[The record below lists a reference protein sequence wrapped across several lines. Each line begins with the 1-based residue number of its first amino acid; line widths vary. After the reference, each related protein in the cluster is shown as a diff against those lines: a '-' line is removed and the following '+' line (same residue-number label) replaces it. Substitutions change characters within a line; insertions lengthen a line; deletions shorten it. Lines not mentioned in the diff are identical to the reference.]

1 MLKRTRILSLLT
13 GLAMILTITP
23 IASAQF
29 TPAIAASD
37 QDVVDGTV
45 VVKMVIANAPS
56 WVVIHADANGK
67 PGTVLGEV
75 AVPEGA
81 SKDVVVPIDTAEMTD
96 VLHAMLH
103 DDTGKVGEYEFPTAD
118 PPTTVAGEV
127 VMKPFNVTGESS
139 SVIGAARENGNF
151 NTLLA
156 AIDAAG
162 LTETLMAQDAPVTL
176 FAPTDDAFAKIP
188 QETLDGLLAD
198 KEALTKLLTY
208 HVVPG
213 VVKSSDLS
221 DGLTQTTVEG
231 EDITIGV
238 NGSDITINDAKV
250 TTPDIEAS
258 NGVIHAIDTVLMP
271 ASMAA
276 PAESASAS
284 ETVTET
290 APISETAEVTA
301 TETTTGTAEVA
312 ESAAV
317 TKTETTTDTTSVAE
331 SAAISETAAVT
342 ETAPLTETETVSE
355 TEAVSGT
362 VSAEAVSGMDLIDT
376 AVAGEFNTLVTAIET
391 AGLVDAL
398 KGDGP
403 FTVFAPS
410 DAAFAKLPKATL
422 DALLADPKGELTQ
435 VLLYHVVPG
444 KVLSTD
450 ITDGMEVETLQG
462 SKIKL
467 TVKDGAV
474 MVNDAK
480 VVAVDIPATNGVIHV
495 IDTVLMPEAEVQAS
509 TAATTTTTTQP
520 STPEQMPQ
528 TGGST
533 NTMITLLIVGLVLAG
548 LAGTSVLNRRRTA

>member
-81 SKDVVVPIDTAEMTD
+81 SKDVVVPIDTEEMTD

-238 NGSDITINDAKV
+238 SGSTVTVNDAKV

-284 ETVTET
+284 DTVTET
-290 APISETAEVTA
+290 APISETAEITA
-301 TETTTGTAEVA
+301 TEMTTSTAEVA

-317 TKTETTTDTTSVAE
+317 TETETTTDTTSVAE
-331 SAAISETAAVT
+331 SATVT

-362 VSAEAVSGMDLIDT
+362 TSAEAVSGMDIIDT
-376 AVAGEFNTLVTAIET
+376 AVAGEFNTLVTAVQT

-410 DAAFAKLPKATL
+410 DDAFAKLPKATL

-495 IDTVLMPEAEVQAS
+495 IDTVLMPAAEVQAS
-509 TAATTTTTTQP
+509 TAQTTTTGTQP
-520 STPEQMPQ
+520 STPQQMPQ

-548 LAGTSVLNRRRTA
+548 LAGTTVLNRRRTA

>member
-81 SKDVVVPIDTAEMTD
+81 SKDVVVPIDTEEMTD

-238 NGSDITINDAKV
+238 SGSTVTVNDAKV

-284 ETVTET
+284 DTVTET
-290 APISETAEVTA
+290 APISETAEITA
-301 TETTTGTAEVA
+301 TEMTTSTAEVA

-317 TKTETTTDTTSVAE
+317 TETETTTDTTSVAE
-331 SAAISETAAVT
+331 SAAVT

-362 VSAEAVSGMDLIDT
+362 TSAEAVSGMDIIDT
-376 AVAGEFNTLVTAIET
+376 AVAGEFNTLVTAVQT

-410 DAAFAKLPKATL
+410 DDAFAKLPKATL

-495 IDTVLMPEAEVQAS
+495 IDTVLMPAAEVQAS
-509 TAATTTTTTQP
+509 TAQTTTTGTQP
-520 STPEQMPQ
+520 STPQQMPQ

-548 LAGTSVLNRRRTA
+548 LAGTTVLNRRRTA